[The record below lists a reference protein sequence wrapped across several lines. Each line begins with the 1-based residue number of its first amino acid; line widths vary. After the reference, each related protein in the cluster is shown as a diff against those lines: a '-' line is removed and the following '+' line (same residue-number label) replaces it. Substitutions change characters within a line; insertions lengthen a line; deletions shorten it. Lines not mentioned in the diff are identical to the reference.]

1 MDNVNK
7 RDILEAINSRFT
19 KYESLLRI
27 ESMAWILISKLN

>member
-7 RDILEAINSRFT
+7 RDILEVINNRFT

-27 ESMAWILISKLN
+27 DSMA